1 MCITSRSS
9 VAISTYSMVTLR
21 TALAMAAHLRTKVS
35 PGARCLSAWAAATWA
50 FVVAISSLSPVYPNL
65 GTHRSAERDS
75 LNFLRAL
82 HNCGWFIASEH
93 NVSTDYSTLVTRT
106 ETVPAGDNRLRHG
119 L

>member
-50 FVVAISSLSPVYPNL
+50 FVVAINL
-65 GTHRSAERDS
+65 PLPGVPKFGYTPHRSAERDS
-75 LNFLRAL
+75 LNFLTKLWVVHSERAR
-82 HNCGWFIASEH
+82 C
-93 NVSTDYSTLVTRT
+93 VYSTQVTRT